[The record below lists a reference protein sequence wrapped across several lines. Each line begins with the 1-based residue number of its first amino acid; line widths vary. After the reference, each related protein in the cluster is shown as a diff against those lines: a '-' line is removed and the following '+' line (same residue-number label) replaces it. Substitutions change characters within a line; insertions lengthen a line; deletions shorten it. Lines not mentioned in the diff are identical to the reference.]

1 MAGISHRIAPLPE
14 NTRLTLSSSQLVTS
28 HEDVIEGLVEN
39 ALDAD
44 AHSVSVEVDFAKGYI
59 SVRDDGVG
67 IPNTEFTE
75 DGQLARPHCTSK
87 LNPSRPVFG
96 RYGRFL
102 SSLSF
107 LALLSITSR
116 HRSDLHTNRV
126 ILHRGNVICRQ
137 LDLEDEGT
145 AITEHGTA
153 VVVHNLFGDIPVRSR
168 HIFDHFT
175 SQAESSKGFDRVK
188 KTLVGYLLAY
198 PRDLQLRLFLKHGKP
213 QYVHIDSRR
222 EDKSDIT
229 IDSTVSILFQ
239 ARLLFSREA
248 RPWRAATVR
257 SDEFS
262 IYGIFSLEPCP
273 SKDVQYISLGQYPVT
288 GSEGGNEL
296 FLAVNKAFQ
305 RSTFGT
311 DVADKGNRRSES
323 GGKGVDR
330 WPMFYIKVAMLSD
343 NATSLTNLDDAPAE
357 LRPAVERLID
367 ALEFLVSN
375 FLRSHG
381 FERGSRQSNSNTT
394 IESRDKQAFSPRVRQ
409 TAHLNT
415 WHRVKSGRHARDP
428 NPPKSLAHEPKIP
441 RAPTDAGV
449 AQLRDHDPTDAST
462 AVDEARQTVNLPEC
476 GRGQH
481 DNHAVLSWTNP
492 RNGRVTHLDPRTG
505 AVVLD
510 TCIPLPT
517 TTSRTERPKR
527 TSLGSHSKTTV
538 QLPPH
543 LTKYCK
549 TKPFHRTEPP
559 IQSLPTAEQPMMP
572 CDNGKFGGIADGIG
586 QVTKKSLT
594 CSTVIRQV
602 VEKFVLAVVPLADDT
617 SQKELLILVDQ
628 HAADERIKLE
638 NLYQQ
643 LCERKTCHLDNPV
656 EFEVDEMEV
665 RLFEEQREYFKKWC
679 FDYKSRTSDQQT
691 NSTTKRSNHS
701 RISVITLPDLI
712 AARCRAEPKVLTDI
726 LRKAVWSRQSQTSR
740 PVWDN
745 FGQESCQDATRWVS
759 DIATCPSGVIELLKS
774 RACRTAI
781 MFNDRLGF
789 EESCQL
795 VQGLAHCVFPFQCAH
810 GRPTLAV
817 LGSLTGTE
825 AGSASIY
832 PAEEAHHHS
841 SEVGFRSQ
849 WKTWTGN

>member
-14 NTRLTLSSSQLVTS
+14 NTRLTLSSSQLITS

-39 ALDAD
+39 ALDAE
-44 AHSVSVEVDFAKGYI
+44 ARSVSVEVDFAKGYI
-59 SVRDDGVG
+59 SVRDDGAG
-67 IPNTEFTE
+67 IPSTEFTD

-116 HRSDLHTNRV
+116 HRSKHHTDRV

-137 LDLEDEGT
+137 LNLEDEGT

-168 HIFDHFT
+168 HIFEHFT
-175 SQAESSKGFDRVK
+175 STAESSRGFDRVK
-188 KTLVGYLLAY
+188 KTLVGYLLAH
-198 PRDLQLRLFLKHGKP
+198 PQGLELRLFLKHGR
-213 QYVHIDSRR
+213 QRFVHIDSRR
-222 EDKSDIT
+222 QNKNEIT

-239 ARLLFSREA
+239 ARLMARRESRS
-248 RPWRAATVR
+248 WRAATVR

-273 SKDVQYISLGQYPVT
+273 SKDVQFISLGQYPVT
-288 GSEGGNEL
+288 GSEGANEI

-311 DVADKGNRRSES
+311 DMAAKANRSES

-330 WPMFYIKVAMLSD
+330 WPMFYIKVALLSD

-357 LRPAVERLID
+357 LRPAVERLIK

-381 FERGSRQSNSNTT
+381 FERGSRQPNSITT
-394 IESRDKQAFSPRVRQ
+394 IESENKEAFSPSIRQ
-409 TAHLNT
+409 ASHLNS
-415 WHRVKSGRHARDP
+415 WHRVKSGRHARNP
-428 NPPKSLAHEPKIP
+428 NPPKSAPHEPDQLH
-441 RAPTDAGV
+441 APTDA
-449 AQLRDHDPTDAST
+449 ARLIQLREHDRSDAST
-462 AVDEARQTVNLPEC
+462 ALDEAHHTLNPSDC
-476 GRGQH
+476 GREQH
-481 DNHAVLSWTNP
+481 EKPAVLSWTNP
-492 RNGRVTHLDPRTG
+492 RNGRITHLDPRTG
-505 AVVLD
+505 AIVSD
-510 TCIPLPT
+510 TSIRFPT
-517 TTSRTERPKR
+517 TTSQTERPKLAA
-527 TSLGSHSKTTV
+527 LGSRSKTTR
-538 QLPPH
+538 LPSH

-549 TKPFHRTEPP
+549 TKPFHQTEPA
-559 IQSLPTAEQPMMP
+559 IQSLQTVEHPMMS
-572 CDNGKFGGIADGIG
+572 CGNGKLRGVADGIG
-586 QVTKKSLT
+586 QVTKSSLSCAT
-594 CSTVIRQV
+594 IIRQV
-602 VEKFVLAVVPLADDT
+602 DEKFVLAVVPMAGDT
-617 SQKELLILVDQ
+617 SRKELLVLVDQ

-638 NLYQQ
+638 NLYLQ
-643 LCERKTCHLDNPV
+643 LCERKSCNLENPV
-656 EFEVDEMEV
+656 DFEVDKMEA
-665 RLFEEQREYFKKWC
+665 RLFEEQRDYFKNWC
-679 FDYKSRTSDQQT
+679 FDYKVKTSDQQMDYT
-691 NSTTKRSNHS
+691 SKRSNHS

-712 AARCRAEPKVLTDI
+712 AARCRAEPKVLIDI
-726 LRKAVWSRQSQTSR
+726 LRNEVWSKQSQKSH
-740 PVWDN
+740 PVGDGFN
-745 FGQESCQDATRWVS
+745 QESCHHATRWVS
-759 DIATCPSGVIELLKS
+759 DIATCPSGVIDLLKS

-795 VQGLAHCVFPFQCAH
+795 VRGLAHCVFPFQCAH

-817 LGSLTGTE
+817 LGSLTGTD
-825 AGSASIY
+825 ADFASIY
-832 PAEEAHHHS
+832 PVEEAHHHHN
-841 SEVGFRSQ
+841 EVGFRSQ
-849 WKTWTGN
+849 WNTWTDN